1 METLLERWCES
12 RPWCRLVCGGLG
24 ILLMGLTA
32 WGVVLRPAERQC
44 ADLWQQLSQAAR
56 TNASLWPTA
65 CQVPFSPQTRTALEI
80 KPFSP
85 LDFQGEGTRLLHWKP
100 LQNGGELTLDAEW
113 QAIPTVFTRLA
124 QWDVQVAAFAL
135 SAQGSALRLRVEL
148 EEQHAK

>member
-100 LQNGGELTLDAEW
+100 LQNGGELALEAEW
-113 QAIPTVFTRLA
+113 QANPPLFSRLA
-124 QWDVQVAAFAL
+124 QRDVRVAAFTLAPQ
-135 SAQGSALRLRVEL
+135 STALRLKLEL
-148 EEQHAK
+148 EHAK